1 MQKAVLLLIL
11 HLTSTV
17 QALHIQALKESW
29 PPSSCYT
36 RFCFVREISTE
47 SLLSNQISTESLLSN
62 QNTCNSKFILH
73 TPESYL
79 PTVAAELVE
88 GFVPCWV
95 DCLVLHVVTLAV
107 KLPPAAVAAEL
118 VEGFVPC

>member
-47 SLLSNQISTESLLSN
+47 SLLSNQ
-62 QNTCNSKFILH
+62 NTCNSKFILH

-95 DCLVLHVVTLAV
+95 DCLVLQMVTLAV